1 MLKPCLHSNT
11 EMRLDFTRLEES
23 LREAILAKPRR
34 GGVCTNRSMQ
44 QIGG

>member
-1 MLKPCLHSNT
+1 MQRASRK
-11 EMRLDFTRLEES
+11 S

-34 GGVCTNRSMQ
+34 GGACSNRLMS